1 MDVETIADQQQW
13 EVITPLLS
21 NDNIGLKQQKETWVS
36 QRLSGSGPPRGLLCR
51 SCMSWR
57 NIPALWDT
65 LPSREGSEK
74 KCPDVFLF
82 CLQFPA
88 SWDLPDPEI
97 KPRSATLQ
105 ADSLPAEPPRKSK
118 NTGVGSLSPFQWIFL
133 TQEWNQGLLH
143 CRWILY
149 QLSHQGRF
157 PASTIPCLNPA
168 GNQLVRSPAHIAHS
182 SHFLCH
188 KEEQKW
194 GRTECRDREQPTQP
208 QRLNSKD
215 NSWMDFVKMN

>member
-1 MDVETIADQQQW
+1 MSICSSTSVSLFLLVKGILRVGFIDVWEEKRMDVETIADQQQW

-74 KCPDVFLF
+74 KCPDVFLL
-82 CLQFPA
+82 CLQ
-88 SWDLPDPEI
+88 
-97 KPRSATLQ
+97 
-105 ADSLPAEPPRKSK
+105 
-118 NTGVGSLSPFQWIFL
+118 
-133 TQEWNQGLLH
+133 
-143 CRWILY
+143 
-149 QLSHQGRF
+149 F